1 MLIDNGGTIVENKL
15 YRIRKGKIIAGV
27 CGGIAKY
34 FGIDTK
40 IVRLLCVALIAAYGS
55 GLLVYIV
62 FALFVPKEP
71 R

>member
-55 GLLVYIV
+55 GMLVYIA

>member
-62 FALFVPKEP
+62 FSLFVPKEP

>member
-1 MLIDNGGTIVENKL
+1 MENKL

-62 FALFVPKEP
+62 FSLFVPKEP

>member
-1 MLIDNGGTIVENKL
+1 MEKKF
-15 YRIRKGKIIAGV
+15 YRVRQGKIIAGV

-34 FGIDTK
+34 FGIDPK

-62 FALFVPKEP
+62 FAVFVPKEP